1 MEVNKNSYTIR
12 FAAIM
17 VIIVA
22 ALLSSAAIGFKPYQS
37 RNIELEKKQNILQKM
52 NANGLGVDGVP
63 QGVSKLPLNFGIKK
77 TGNQI
82 SDSMS
87 LYDHEL

>member
-1 MEVNKNSYTIR
+1 METTVKDGNKSDQKSKTESISLSCSSY
-12 FAAIM
+12 
-17 VIIVA
+17 
-22 ALLSSAAIGFKPYQS
+22 ALYPAKKTFKF
-37 RNIELEKKQNILQKM
+37 
-52 NANGLGVDGVP
+52 DGVP